1 MFIIVWFSWIR
12 VVPLSFNSCRRLNE
26 HAWWCARARVC
37 GWVCVWVARSCLR
50 ALPPFFS
57 ACVFPHLVFFL
68 FSFLYS
74 FVCACT
80 GTQLTFMWGN
90 LGLASEAKR
99 EVPVPSLLPGQVGVV
114 SVAFVAP
121 VMEGTYTSH
130 WRLAHCGCQFGPRV
144 WCSIVVEQGGGRT
157 ALGLPSN
164 RLASVQ
170 TGDTPRAS
178 AVDTCIHYVT
188 YFLHFK
194 KGFVFQACALAVRNN
209 QILEQRHTWYHET
222 FFFFFRMNYS
232 MCCLDTVLEGT
243 LLEM

>member
-1 MFIIVWFSWIR
+1 ML
-12 VVPLSFNSCRRLNE
+12 LSFNSCRQLNE
-26 HAWWCARARVC
+26 RASV
-37 GWVCVWVARSCLR
+37 GECVLR
-50 ALPPFFS
+50 LPVLVFVPPLFFRM
-57 ACVFPHLVFFL
+57 CFPIFVFFL

-74 FVCACT
+74 FICACA

-90 LGLASEAKR
+90 LDLASEAKR

-144 WCSIVVEQGGGRT
+144 WCSIVVEQGDGRD
-157 ALGLPSN
+157 APGHPSN

-178 AVDTCIHYVT
+178 AVDTCIHYVI
-188 YFLHFK
+188 YFLHIN
-194 KGFVFQACALAVRNN
+194 KGFFSFKPVNKLK
-209 QILEQRHTWYHET
+209 ET
-222 FFFFFRMNYS
+222 SKYI
-232 MCCLDTVLEGT
+232 
-243 LLEM
+243 

>member
-1 MFIIVWFSWIR
+1 MSERASVGEC
-12 VVPLSFNSCRRLNE
+12 VLRL
-26 HAWWCARARVC
+26 HVL
-37 GWVCVWVARSCLR
+37 VFV
-50 ALPPFFS
+50 PPFFS
-57 ACVFPHLVFFL
+57 ACFFPYLFFL

-74 FVCACT
+74 FICACA

-144 WCSIVVEQGGGRT
+144 WCSIVVEQGDGRN
-157 ALGLPSN
+157 APGQPSK

-170 TGDTPRAS
+170 TGYTPRAS
-178 AVDTCIHYVT
+178 AVHTCIQDAI
-188 YFLHFK
+188 YFLLTNI
-194 KGFVFQACALAVRNN
+194 GFIFQAYELVQRN
-209 QILEQRHTWYHET
+209 
-222 FFFFFRMNYS
+222 
-232 MCCLDTVLEGT
+232 
-243 LLEM
+243 